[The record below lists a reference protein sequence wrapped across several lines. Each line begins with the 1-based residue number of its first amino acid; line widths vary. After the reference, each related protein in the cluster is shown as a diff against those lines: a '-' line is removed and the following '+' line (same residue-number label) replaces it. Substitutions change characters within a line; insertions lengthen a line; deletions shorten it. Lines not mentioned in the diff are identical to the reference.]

1 MKPTSI
7 CHANKYETKK
17 HILINV
23 FLTDEDKELI
33 YKYHMKSN
41 PDSDYKKEDVSML
54 AFIELQY
61 GEINKLNFLYACYYP
76 ETQGEMEI
84 PNKYLTDDFM
94 KECAKFVIFNYYGN
108 EAKYDIA

>member
-1 MKPTSI
+1 MKPISI
-7 CHANKYETKK
+7 CHANKYDTKK

-33 YKYHMKSN
+33 YKYHMEKY
-41 PDSDYKKEDVSML
+41 PDNKYNKEDISMI

-61 GEINKLNFLYACYYP
+61 GEINILNFLNVCYYP
-76 ETQGEMEI
+76 EEQGEMEI
-84 PNKYLTDDFM
+84 PNEYLTEEFI
-94 KECAKFVIFNYYGN
+94 KECTKFILFHYFGN

>member
-1 MKPTSI
+1 MKPISI
-7 CHANKYETKK
+7 CHANVFEDKK

-33 YKYHMKSN
+33 YKYHMSKN

-54 AFIELQY
+54 AFVKLQY
-61 GEINKLNFLYACYYP
+61 GEVNILTFENACYYP

-84 PNKYLTDDFM
+84 PNKYLTKEFM
-94 KECAKFVIFNYYGN
+94 KECTKFILFNYYGN
-108 EAKYDIA
+108 EAKYDNA